1 MHTINKSNTS
11 IKISIKENIE
21 AVGCVLN
28 LPPNS
33 AFRITKLK
41 MDTVAIEDFVLIDG
55 KRPLIQHK
63 TQFDK
68 QDDMANNFKWLNS
81 SDDGSLVLSNIQ
93 TNNQYNPTNDGKT
106 LIISSSVGFSLE
118 LDYRQLQI
126 SNETG
131 LSIKCLI
138 DNNKKIN

>member
-1 MHTINKSNTS
+1 
-11 IKISIKENIE
+11 
-21 AVGCVLN
+21 
-28 LPPNS
+28 
-33 AFRITKLK
+33 

-55 KRPLIQHK
+55 IRPVIQHK